1 MAYFNELPN
10 ILYQSPLG
18 HKTGSGDYIVVKNL
32 FRNIK
37 LLDYLESNSHI
48 FNKYVIKDGERPD
61 TLAKKVYNNSEYDY
75 VVILSARIS
84 NIRDQWPL
92 DNRNLYEYSKEKYG
106 IEKLNEAKTI
116 AGRKVYETVEV
127 QDNKGRVILPKGI
140 SIDEGFEMDGPD
152 RRYNGGN
159 WVAIRPNGRVSIT
172 GTTIGGNASALLNTV
187 AISLSNYQYEVI
199 ENDKK
204 RNISILKPSYLQIFL
219 EDFRRIMRYDRNS
232 QYINPKLMRTE
243 NTRIVE

>member
-1 MAYFNELPN
+1 
-10 ILYQSPLG
+10 
-18 HKTGSGDYIVVKNL
+18 
-32 FRNIK
+32 
-37 LLDYLESNSHI
+37 
-48 FNKYVIKDGERPD
+48 
-61 TLAKKVYNNSEYDY
+61 
-75 VVILSARIS
+75 
-84 NIRDQWPL
+84 
-92 DNRNLYEYSKEKYG
+92 
-106 IEKLNEAKTI
+106 
-116 AGRKVYETVEV
+116 
-127 QDNKGRVILPKGI
+127 
-140 SIDEGFEMDGPD
+140 MDGPD